1 MSRPLTSRPRL
12 RLDLDGAEMDAA
24 LAARLSCAV
33 LRQALGAPAALE
45 LDFADPDWSDILR
58 TGTTVR
64 AAIDG
69 RAVFAG
75 AITGMREESSASGRS
90 LRVVARDPLIRLAR
104 RQTLRA
110 LADVSAPDVAAQLAA
125 DIGLGSRSLETTP
138 KRLLVLQHEQTDLDF
153 LADLCGQSGLYP
165 IVRGDLLLLMSLAGD
180 GEAATHLELGQ
191 SLLSCDIA
199 VAADRWLPG
208 GVIHSRDPLSLKS
221 RINRSSLARQ
231 DRVVDLHDPGGDP
244 PGGERMLLNRHLGT
258 DAEAEAMLQ
267 ATLDRAAAEAAVA
280 EGLAE
285 GDPDLMP
292 GRAVTI
298 DGVLPPLAGGYVITR
313 ALHRLSA
320 TEGYVTEFSTEAP
333 RLPRP
338 ARTPL
343 VAVGRVTDDGDPEK
357 LGRCRI
363 ELPDFGGLDA
373 GWMACL
379 SAGAGRR
386 RGIVALPQ
394 KGDDVLVLFP
404 EGDPGR
410 GIVLG
415 GLFGTH
421 ALPSEARREP
431 HGIVLRTEGGQILDL
446 SGGGGALKVAT
457 SGGSLLEMGP
467 GQVRLAAAA
476 DLVIEAPRRTIT
488 IRAAEINFER
498 E

>member
-1 MSRPLTSRPRL
+1 MNRPLIPRPGL
-12 RLDLDGAEMDAA
+12 RLSLDGAEMDAG
-24 LAARLSCAV
+24 LGARLSETL

-45 LDFADPDWSDILR
+45 LVFADPDWSDSLR
-58 TGTTVR
+58 LG
-64 AAIDG
+64 AALEATIGD
-69 RAVFAG
+69 RPVFAG
-75 AITGMREESSASGRS
+75 TVTVLREEASASGRA

-110 LADVSAPDVAAQLAA
+110 LADVSAEDVAAQLAA

-138 KRLLVLQHEQTDLDF
+138 KRVLVLQHEQTDLDF
-153 LADLCGQSGLYP
+153 LADLSARSGLYP
-165 IVRGDLLLLMSLAGD
+165 VVRGDMLLLMSLAGD
-180 GEAATHLELGQ
+180 GEAALPLVLGQ
-191 SLLSCDIA
+191 SLLSCEVA

-208 GVIHSRDPLSLKS
+208 GVIHSRDPLSLKP
-221 RINRSSLARQ
+221 RVNRASLARQ
-231 DRVVDLHDPGGDP
+231 DRVLDLHDPGNDP
-244 PGGERMLLNRHLGT
+244 PGSERMLLNRHLGT

-267 ATLDRAAAEAAVA
+267 ATLDRAAAATAVA

-285 GDPDLMP
+285 GDPDLIP

-298 DGVLPPLAGGYVITR
+298 EGVLPPLAGGYVLTR

-320 TEGYVTEFSTEAP
+320 TEGYVTEFSTEVP
-333 RLPRP
+333 RLPLPGRG
-338 ARTPL
+338 PL
-343 VAVGRVTDDGDPEK
+343 VAVGRVTDDSDPEK

-373 GWMACL
+373 GWVPCL

-386 RGIVALPQ
+386 RGMVALPQ

-404 EGDPGR
+404 EGDPAR
-410 GIVLG
+410 GILLG
-415 GLFGTH
+415 GLFGAH
-421 ALPSEARREP
+421 ALPTEARRQP

-446 SGGGGALKVAT
+446 GGGGGALKIAT
-457 SGGSLLEMGP
+457 SGGSLLEMGAKE
-467 GQVRLAAAA
+467 VRLAAAA

-488 IRAAEINFER
+488 IRAAEIHFER